1 MVLTVGD
8 DHIYADQIPFL
19 KEQFLREPI
28 NLGDAT
34 IEYPEHIKELE
45 DYINLPVEEVE
56 KLVKGYGP
64 EKHHG
69 PIRYPVAV

>member
-1 MVLTVGD
+1 VRTCGD

-19 KEQFLREPI
+19 KEQFDRPPI

-34 IEYPEHIKELE
+34 IEYPDHIKELQ
-45 DYINLPVEEVE
+45 DYIDLPVTEVE
-56 KLVKGYGP
+56 KLVKNYGH
-64 EKHHG
+64 ENHHG